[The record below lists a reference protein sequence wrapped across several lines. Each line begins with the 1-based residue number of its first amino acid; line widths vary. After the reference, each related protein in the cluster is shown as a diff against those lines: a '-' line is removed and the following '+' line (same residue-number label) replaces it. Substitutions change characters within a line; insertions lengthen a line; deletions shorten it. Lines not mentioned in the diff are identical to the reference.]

1 MMDYSTSINDA
12 DNPAGASPWGS
23 SPVASP
29 RHVRNSS
36 YGNSGEP
43 PSPIPYNPNQTSN
56 GGFARDEA
64 TAGGYNRLE
73 SSIGTGSAT
82 ESDSHRPDTAE
93 STHQVQSEQIT
104 SGQQAPIQ
112 QHQQHRPEPQRYHGG
127 ARQAQQQQQ
136 QQPQGP
142 QYKLQ
147 AKITGLERTG
157 RKDPIMR
164 FDVHVRIFSI
174 QPELRIRV
182 NLADQPSK
190 IPNNSIP

>member
-1 MMDYSTSINDA
+1 MDYTTSINDA

-43 PSPIPYNPNQTSN
+43 PSPTPHSTNQAAN
-56 GGFARDEA
+56 GGFARGETIA
-64 TAGGYNRLE
+64 GGGYNRPE
-73 SSIGTGSAT
+73 SSTGTGSAT
-82 ESDSHRPDTAE
+82 DSESHRPDTAE
-93 STHQVQSEQIT
+93 STHQTQSEQST
-104 SGQQAPIQ
+104 AGQQASIQ
-112 QHQQHRPEPQRYHGG
+112 QYQQHRSEPQRYHSG
-127 ARQAQQQQQ
+127 ARHTQQ

-157 RKDPIMR
+157 RKDPILR
-164 FDVHVRIFSI
+164 FDVHVGTC
-174 QPELRIRV
+174 
-182 NLADQPSK
+182 
-190 IPNNSIP
+190 